1 MDEMTRLRELR
12 AQTPAPARARLAAG
26 RPPLLHGVAPGGRPR
41 LAGGGAGPWRTSGRA
56 RALASDWR
64 IASLGAAVAI
74 TAAALLATHIGA
86 EPIPDMSS
94 MDKAASRSLENPV
107 EVLQRAAGAVAKQP
121 SVPEPAPDQWIYSK
135 RVVDQADQGDARS
148 DVSVSVDHDPEAED
162 WTPYANPAAE
172 RDRSDDDRSAREIY
186 RIAEA
191 LPDDPEKALI
201 EARRLYPTGDGKEMD
216 PEPAPE
222 HSFRALRV
230 MAESYP
236 LSSKSLAKIYRA
248 MAAIPG
254 IDVGEQLVRDAAGR
268 EAIAITV
275 RAAADA
281 AKFAQDGSTELLIDP
296 ENYRYLGFRHLAAS
310 GHSSGT
316 PNEMNETGHRIDKGD
331 VLYSEARTDVAVVD
345 AEGRT
350 P

>member
-12 AQTPAPARARLAAG
+12 AQTPAPDRAVLAAG
-26 RPPLLHGVAPGGRPR
+26 RRRLLEGIAEGGRPGLADR
-41 LAGGGAGPWRTSGRA
+41 LAASWRTSGRA

-86 EPIPDMSS
+86 DPAPDLS
-94 MDKAASRSLENPV
+94 MDQLASRSLENPV
-107 EVLQRAAGAVAKQP
+107 EVLQRAAGAVEEQP

-135 RVVDQADQGDARS
+135 RVVDRPDQKDARS
-148 DVSVSVDHDPEAED
+148 DVSVSVDHDPED

-191 LPDDPEKALI
+191 LPDDPAKALI
-201 EARRLYPTGDGKEMD
+201 EARRLYPTGDGGEAD
-216 PEPAPE
+216 PEPVPE

-275 RAAADA
+275 RAAAEA
-281 AKFAQDGSTELLIDP
+281 AKTAADLRTELLIDP
-296 ENYRYLGFRHLAAS
+296 EDYRYLGSRTVAVREQS
-310 GHSSGT
+310 PGT